1 MKNASHFRLGL
12 STAVVAAIVFTA
24 GWPVTGQQ
32 SRLPPPPEED
42 FKITADVELVLLDVS
57 VRDPKG
63 GFVSGLEK
71 DAFSIIENGAA
82 QPITQFANQDVPVT
96 LGLVI
101 DNSGSMRVKKPHV
114 ITASLV
120 LVQASNPLDE
130 VFVVNFNDTVRRG
143 LPDIVPFTDDVSML
157 KEALSRDDPDG
168 RTSLYD
174 AMLAALNQLDMGR
187 RDKKTLVVVSDGGD
201 NASTHTLDEVMKAA
215 LESRATIYT
224 IGVFDEV
231 DKDKNP
237 AVLKKFA
244 ELTGGV
250 YYHARKIDQ
259 VVDITRQI
267 SKDIRTRYTMG
278 FIPQH
283 TERPGQRRI
292 KVEVTSPTGERLTAR
307 TRTHYAVA
315 ARGGTSDRQ
324 RSGVTK

>member
-1 MKNASHFRLGL
+1 MKCAFHLP
-12 STAVVAAIVFTA
+12 AEIHVAWLAAMLFSA
-24 GWPVTGQQ
+24 GWPLAAQQ
-32 SRLPPPPEED
+32 VPPSSED
-42 FKITADVELVLLDVS
+42 LRHFTITADVELVLLDVS

-63 GFVSGLEK
+63 GFVSGLDK
-71 DAFSIIENGAA
+71 SAFSILEDGKP

-101 DNSGSMRVKKPHV
+101 DNSGSMRVKKPDV
-114 ITASLV
+114 ITAALV
-120 LVQASNPLDE
+120 LVQASNPQDE
-130 VFVVNFNDTVRRG
+130 VFVINFNDTVRRG
-143 LPDIVPFTDDVSML
+143 LPDIVPFTDDVAML
-157 KEALSRDDPDG
+157 REALSRDDPAG

-174 AMLAALNQLDMGR
+174 GLIAALQQLDMGR

-201 NASTHTLDEVMKAA
+201 NASTHTLDEVLKAA

-224 IGVFDEV
+224 VGIFDDD

-237 AVLKKFA
+237 DVLKRLA
-244 ELTGGV
+244 NLTGGV
-250 YYHARKIDQ
+250 YYRPRKVQ
-259 VVDITRQI
+259 EVVDITRQI

-292 KVEVTSPTGERLTAR
+292 RVQVQSPTGERLSAR

-315 ARGGTSDRQ
+315 DRTGTSDRQ
-324 RSGVTK
+324 AGGKK